1 MVPVPGPMVEQG
13 SRADMVEQGAQ
24 AAMAAMVG
32 SGDSGGHGVGSP
44 PPQKKLLGRSL
55 PGGALEVRMLRG
67 SLEGAVKEL
76 SLAGAREALTLR
88 GAWEALSW
96 T

>member
-44 PPQKKLLGRSL
+44 PPQKILLGRSL
-55 PGGALEVRMLRG
+55 PGGALGLSG
-67 SLEGAVKEL
+67 GCCQGAVIGGC
-76 SLAGAREALTLR
+76 SGSTD
-88 GAWEALSW
+88 S
-96 T
+96 